1 MKTRMLIV
9 GLGVVVIGM
18 LALGTRPLPAQP
30 EIKNVMKAKLAHAQ
44 AVLEGLAQEDFD
56 KIHRAAQNL
65 GTLSR
70 ADAWN
75 VHKTIEYIKFS
86 KDFQD
91 LADTLALDA
100 KAKKLEAC
108 TLAYVQMTM
117 LCVKCHTHTRKQ
129 GVARAD
135 DQRQDLALSTRMS
148 DWLASRE

>member
-1 MKTRMLIV
+1 MKARILIV
-9 GLGVVVIGM
+9 AMLVVVIGM
-18 LALGTRPLPAQP
+18 LALSTRPLPAQP
-30 EIKNVMKAKLAHAQ
+30 DIRNVMKAKLAHAQ
-44 AVLEGLAQEDFD
+44 SLLEGLAQEDFD
-56 KIHRAAQNL
+56 KIHKAAQNL

-86 KDFQD
+86 KDFQE

-117 LCVKCHTHTRKQ
+117 LCVKCHTHTRKI
-129 GVARAD
+129 GVAQNDLEAD
-135 DQRQDLALSTRMS
+135 GFT
-148 DWLASRE
+148 LASLLGAPVAGK

>member
-1 MKTRMLIV
+1 MKPRFLFVSLVIV
-9 GLGVVVIGM
+9 SACL
-18 LALGTRPLPAQP
+18 LALNARQLPAQP
-30 EIKNVMKAKLAHAQ
+30 ELKNVMKAKLAHAQ

-56 KIHRAAQNL
+56 KILRAAQNL

-117 LCVKCHTHTRKQ
+117 LCVKCHTHTRKL
-129 GVARAD
+129 GVAQAGEED
-135 DQRQDLALSTRMS
+135 GDLALAARFAQLRT
-148 DWLASRE
+148 AH

>member
-1 MKTRMLIV
+1 MKARIFIASVL
-9 GLGVVVIGM
+9 VVIIGM

-30 EIKNVMKAKLAHAQ
+30 DVRNVMKAKLAHAQ
-44 AVLEGLAQEDFD
+44 ALLEGLAQEDFD
-56 KIHRAAQNL
+56 KIHKAAQNL

-91 LADTLALDA
+91 LADTLAIDA

-117 LCVKCHTHTRKQ
+117 LCVKCHTHTRKI
-129 GVARAD
+129 GVAQGDIEAD
-135 DQRQDLALSTRMS
+135 GFA
-148 DWLASRE
+148 LASLLGAPVAGK